1 MFREGENTLQLQ
13 LKRKRLILLIRVET
27 CALNMRLNMGLS
39 GEEEDLTVVVTPK
52 YGGSFREI
60 KITCLWSV
68 QLPLNLG
75 LQLKIRLR
83 N

>member
-39 GEEEDLTVVVTPK
+39 GEEENLTVVVVTPK
-52 YGGSFREI
+52 YRGSFREI

-68 QLPLNLG
+68 
-75 LQLKIRLR
+75 
-83 N
+83 